1 MQPSL
6 PVYYTGN
13 LSAKI
18 CENFCPRR
26 TTKVLRKAFMVVS
39 YPVGGGQVRGPRA
52 NFGHGYPP
60 GMKEHACSCSF
71 VFDNL

>member
-1 MQPSL
+1 MYILQVIYRPKH
-6 PVYYTGN
+6 V
-13 LSAKI
+13 K
-18 CENFCPRR
+18 NFCPRR

-60 GMKEHACSCSF
+60 ISGFGQKSINDEIVHG
-71 VFDNL
+71 